1 VIWDDAYLPWRGYAR
16 LEESAMS
23 IWKEFKEFISQG
35 NVIGL
40 AVAVVLGGAFGLV
53 VASFTNDILMQLIAA
68 IGGKPD
74 FSDLSFTLNG
84 AEIRYGNFL
93 TVVVSFLIV
102 ALALFIVVKGINR
115 LQGLRHK
122 KEEAAQKAQVP
133 QETEVELLRQI
144 RDALAQRRTI

>member
-1 VIWDDAYLPWRGYAR
+1 
-16 LEESAMS
+16 MS
-23 IWKEFKEFISQG
+23 VWKEFKEFISQG

-74 FSDLSFTLNG
+74 FSALRFTLNG

-93 TVVVSFLIV
+93 TVVVSFVIV

-122 KEEAAQKAQVP
+122 KEEAAQQAQAP

-144 RDALAQRRTI
+144 RDALAQRRTV

>member
-1 VIWDDAYLPWRGYAR
+1 
-16 LEESAMS
+16 MS
-23 IWKEFKEFISQG
+23 VWKEFKEFISQG

-74 FSDLSFTLNG
+74 FSALRFTLNG

-115 LQGLRHK
+115 LQGLRR
-122 KEEAAQKAQVP
+122 KEEAAQKAP

-144 RDALAQRRTI
+144 RDALAQRRTV

>member
-1 VIWDDAYLPWRGYAR
+1 
-16 LEESAMS
+16 MS

-74 FSDLSFTLNG
+74 FSNLSFTLNG

-93 TVVVSFLIV
+93 TVVVSFIIV
-102 ALALFIVVKGINR
+102 ALALFIVVKGLNR
-115 LQGLRHK
+115 LQGLRRK
-122 KEEAAQKAQVP
+122 KEEAALKAEVP
-133 QETEVELLRQI
+133 QETEVDLLRQI
-144 RDALAQRRTI
+144 RDALAQRRTV

>member
-1 VIWDDAYLPWRGYAR
+1 MA
-16 LEESAMS
+16 

-74 FSDLSFTLNG
+74 FSNLSFTLNG

-93 TVVVSFLIV
+93 TAVVSFFIV
-102 ALALFIVVKGINR
+102 ALALFTLVKGINR
-115 LQGLRHK
+115 LQGLRRK
-122 KEEAAQKAQVP
+122 KEEAAQKAP

-144 RDALAQRRTI
+144 RDALAQRRTV

>member
-1 VIWDDAYLPWRGYAR
+1 
-16 LEESAMS
+16 MS

-102 ALALFIVVKGINR
+102 ALALFIVVKGLNR
-115 LQGLRHK
+115 LQGLRRK
-122 KEEAAQKAQVP
+122 KEDAVQKAEAP
-133 QETEVELLRQI
+133 QETEVDLLRQI
-144 RDALAQRRTI
+144 RDALAQRRTV

>member
-1 VIWDDAYLPWRGYAR
+1 
-16 LEESAMS
+16 MS
-23 IWKEFKEFISQG
+23 VWKEFKEFISQG

-74 FSDLSFTLNG
+74 FSALRFTLNG

-115 LQGLRHK
+115 LQGLRR
-122 KEEAAQKAQVP
+122 KEAAAQKAP

-144 RDALAQRRTI
+144 RDALAQRRTV

>member
-1 VIWDDAYLPWRGYAR
+1 
-16 LEESAMS
+16 MS

-74 FSDLSFTLNG
+74 FSNLSFTLNG

-93 TVVVSFLIV
+93 TAVVSFFIV
-102 ALALFIVVKGINR
+102 ALALFTVVKGINR
-115 LQGLRHK
+115 LQGLRRK
-122 KEEAAQKAQVP
+122 KEEATQKAQAP
-133 QETEVELLRQI
+133 QETEVDLLRQI
-144 RDALAQRRTI
+144 RDALAQRRTV

>member
-1 VIWDDAYLPWRGYAR
+1 
-16 LEESAMS
+16 MS

-74 FSDLSFTLNG
+74 FGNLSFTLNG

-93 TVVVSFLIV
+93 TAVVSFFIV
-102 ALALFIVVKGINR
+102 ALALFTVVKGINR
-115 LQGLRHK
+115 LQGLRRK
-122 KEEAAQKAQVP
+122 KEEAAQKAQAP
-133 QETEVELLRQI
+133 QETEVDLLRQI
-144 RDALAQRRTI
+144 RDALAQRRTV